1 MDTLKYFVKRLRVF
15 LTNDADYIYSLN
27 EYTHLK
33 DQLINQLCEITN
45 LSFDD
50 IYQYIEEI
58 SLMIETTDK
67 TIIQI
72 QITQLTSLISDSFVR
87 NEMIETIQS
96 KNNNNKTRIYK
107 MIGIKSPRFFNT
119 SFNKKI

>member
-1 MDTLKYFVKRLRVF
+1 MMDTIKSFIKRLRGF
-15 LTNDADYIYSLN
+15 LTNDANNIHSLN
-27 EYTHLK
+27 DDSQLK

-58 SLMIETTDK
+58 SLMIDTTDK

-72 QITQLTSLISDSFVR
+72 QITQLTSLIGDSFVR

-96 KNNNNKTRIYK
+96 KNNNNKPRIYK
-107 MIGIKSPRFFNT
+107 MIGINSPRFF
-119 SFNKKI
+119 

>member
-15 LTNDADYIYSLN
+15 ITNDADCIYSLN

-58 SLMIETTDK
+58 SLMIESTDK

-107 MIGIKSPRFFNT
+107 MVGIKSPRFF
-119 SFNKKI
+119 

>member
-1 MDTLKYFVKRLRVF
+1 MDRLKFFVKRLRVF
-15 LTNDADYIYSLN
+15 LTNDTDYIYSLN

-33 DQLINQLCEITN
+33 DQLINQLCETTN

-107 MIGIKSPRFFNT
+107 MIGIKSPRFF
-119 SFNKKI
+119 